1 MKIRCEELLAQV
13 KQDTQELIQ
22 VSKDSFGSLSEDE
35 LYWKPAP
42 DKWSV
47 GECLEHLNMTF
58 RNYMPKIK
66 QGIAQ
71 AVDKGW
77 APVDEFKSG
86 WMGKTFTNSFRLDE
100 SGKPRR
106 RVKTFKSFDAGK
118 LPERNPK
125 VREEFIAYLDE
136 LITRTNQAAKVDLHK
151 VRVTSAIGPIL
162 RFKLGDAL
170 QFITVHNQ
178 RHIMQAQK
186 VLEAKESQALESN

>member
-1 MKIRCEELLAQV
+1 
-13 KQDTQELIQ
+13 
-22 VSKDSFGSLSEDE
+22 
-35 LYWKPAP
+35 
-42 DKWSV
+42 
-47 GECLEHLNMTF
+47 
-58 RNYMPKIK
+58 
-66 QGIAQ
+66 
-71 AVDKGW
+71 
-77 APVDEFKSG
+77 
-86 WMGKTFTNSFRLDE
+86 
-100 SGKPRR
+100 
-106 RVKTFKSFDAGK
+106 VKTFKSFDAGK

>member
-1 MKIRCEELLAQV
+1 MKIRCDELLNQV
-13 KQDTQELIQ
+13 KKDSEELIQ
-22 VSKDSFGSLSEDE
+22 VVKDSFNSLSEEE

-66 QGIAQ
+66 QGIARGI
-71 AVDKGW
+71 DKGW
-77 APVDEFKSG
+77 VPTKEFKSG

-100 SGKPRR
+100 SGKPSR
-106 RVKTFKSFDAGK
+106 RVKTFKNLDSSK
-118 LPERNPK
+118 LPEPNPK

-136 LITRTNQAAKVDLHK
+136 LITRAHQAAKVDLHK
-151 VRVTSAIGPIL
+151 VRVTSVIGPIL

-178 RHIMQAQK
+178 RHVMQAQK
-186 VLEAKESQALESN
+186 VLEAKQIKMA